1 MDQKE
6 CLKCLGRIT
15 RRRRLAPFTEAG
27 RRRPFGK
34 LRAGP
39 QPAAIIVQI
48 AIVFTARRL
57 VSAACFLSPYALCPM
72 LFPLAP
78 CAFCLMPFSYSFW
91 SDHRPLSR
99 THFKYLLL
107 ILV

>member
-27 RRRPFGK
+27 RRQPFGK

-57 VSAACFLSPYALCPM
+57 VSAACFLSPYAFSPCTLLVAPSC
-72 LFPLAP
+72 LAEVFDVGGSH
-78 CAFCLMPFSYSFW
+78 ASA
-91 SDHRPLSR
+91 
-99 THFKYLLL
+99 
-107 ILV
+107 